1 MSQPHT
7 PASLET
13 WQDFLAAHAVGGV
26 VDGCVSS
33 VVPFGAFI
41 ELGGGI
47 HGLLHRDAWSGP
59 PEVGAGIQVRILAV
73 DLEGRRMSLSEA

>member
-7 PASLET
+7 PASLDT
-13 WQDFLAAHAVGGV
+13 WRDFLAAHAAGGV
-26 VDGCVSS
+26 VDGHVSS
-33 VVPFGAFI
+33 VVSFGAFI
-41 ELGGGI
+41 EVGDGI
-47 HGLLHRDAWSGP
+47 HGLLHRDTWSVP

>member
-7 PASLET
+7 PASPDT
-13 WQDFLAAHAVGGV
+13 WRDFLATHATGGV
-26 VDGCVSS
+26 VDGHVSS

-41 ELGGGI
+41 EVGDGI
-47 HGLLHRDAWSGP
+47 HGLLHRDAWSAE

-73 DLEGRRMSLSEA
+73 DLERRRMSLSEA